1 MKAVN
6 FAWNAVTTDSTG
18 APLSG
23 GVTYRLYTRP
33 LNGNYGAPISV
44 ATNSISTAM
53 ATAGAYQALVTA
65 VGADGSESGQS
76 NQINFTSVAQTPAAP
91 TGLVVIP

>member
-6 FAWNAVTTDSTG
+6 FSWNPVTTDSTG
-18 APLSG
+18 APLS

-33 LNGNYGAPISV
+33 LNGNYGAPIAV

-53 ATAGAYQALVTA
+53 ATAGSYQALVTA
-65 VGADGSESGQS
+65 VGPDGAESGQS
-76 NQINFTSVAQTPAAP
+76 NQVNFTSVAQTPAAP
-91 TGLVVIP
+91 TGLVVLP